1 MVRIALDPTPYHH
14 DAGLLDFP
22 DVTARL
28 GYEHFQ
34 LTPHVDFAPFFRYP
48 GR

>member
-14 DAGLLDFP
+14 DFGLLDFP
-22 DVTARL
+22 DVVARL

-34 LTPHVDFAPFFRYP
+34 LTPELTRQFLGQLP
-48 GR
+48 